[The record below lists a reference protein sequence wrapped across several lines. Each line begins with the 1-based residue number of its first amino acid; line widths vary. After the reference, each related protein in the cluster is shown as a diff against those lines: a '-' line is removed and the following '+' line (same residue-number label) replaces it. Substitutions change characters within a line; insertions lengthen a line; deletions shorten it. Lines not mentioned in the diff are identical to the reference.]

1 MGQDGLRALWG
12 HVQELV
18 TRVFGV
24 QGWSLSWEVNL
35 VGALGFFVHLS
46 VLQQN
51 GAVGVCPGL
60 LGLGVLPGALV
71 ALQIPSGCSA

>member
-1 MGQDGLRALWG
+1 MGQDRLRALWG
-12 HVQELV
+12 HVQDLV

-24 QGWSLSWEVNL
+24 QDGSLSWEVNL
-35 VGALGFFVHLS
+35 LGALSFFAHPS

-60 LGLGVLPGALV
+60 LRLGVLPGALV